1 MTMAPPLSRSIPVVV
16 PGFDAYAVRVGA
28 NLLSELGPILSAVDS
43 LAPGAS
49 GRRAFLVYDRDLPHE
64 HVAEASRSLAHHGYA
79 VASAFAVASE
89 PAKSLEEAQR
99 VLEELA
105 ITKHER
111 RDPVIALGGGIVG
124 DLAGFVASTYRRGVP
139 FVQVPTTLLSM
150 VDASVGGKTGVNLA
164 TERGLLKNFVGAF
177 HQPAIVVADV
187 RTLSTLPD
195 RHLRAGLAECIKH
208 GMIGATCG
216 DPDLLEWTIANMTR
230 FLSRESDA
238 LVELVAR
245 NVALKARVVRDDPRE
260 ERSESSADGLSRMLL
275 NLGHTFGHVIETLP
289 TVASGTAPHDSPL
302 VHGEAVAL
310 GLLAACAAGV
320 HMQMTAPETA
330 KRAREAI
337 EAAGLPTTATG
348 LPDSSEVARRMLD
361 DKKTSRGKL
370 RLVIPTSPGE
380 ATIVGD
386 APHDAAIAGV
396 DAIRG

>member
-1 MTMAPPLSRSIPVVV
+1 MVTSPRSIPIAV
-16 PGFDAYAVRVGA
+16 PGFTPYEVLVGA
-28 NLLSELGPILSAVDS
+28 NLLPELGPILNAVDS

-79 VASAFAVASE
+79 VASAFAVATE

-99 VLEELA
+99 ILEELA
-105 ITKHER
+105 ISRHER

-124 DLAGFVASTYRRGVP
+124 DLAGFVASAYRRGVP

-187 RTLSTLPD
+187 RTLATLSD
-195 RHLRAGLAECIKH
+195 RHLRAGLAECIKQ

-216 DPDLLEWTIANMTR
+216 DPELLAWTTANMPR
-230 FLSRESDA
+230 FLDHDTEA

-245 NVALKARVVRDDPRE
+245 NVAFKARVVQDDPRE
-260 ERSESSADGLSRMLL
+260 ERASSGGAALSRMLL
-275 NLGHTFGHVIETLP
+275 NLGHTFGHAIETLP
-289 TVASGTAPHDSPL
+289 TVASGMPPHDAPL

-310 GLLAACAAGV
+310 GLLAACAAGESLGL
-320 HMQMTAPETA
+320 TPPETTA
-330 KRAREAI
+330 RTRAAI
-337 EAAGLPTTATG
+337 EAAGLPTTARG
-348 LPDSSEVARRMLD
+348 LPDSDEVVRRMLD
-361 DKKTSRGKL
+361 DKKTAGGKL
-370 RLVIPTSPGE
+370 RLVIPTTPGN
-380 ATIVGD
+380 ATIVSD
-386 APHDAAIAGV
+386 APAGAAAAGV
-396 DAIRG
+396 DAIRA

>member
-1 MTMAPPLSRSIPVVV
+1 MASPASSSVPVAV
-16 PGFDAYAVRVGA
+16 PGFDPYEVRIGA
-28 NLLSELGPILSAVDS
+28 NLLSELGPILNGVES

-89 PAKSLEEAQR
+89 PAKSLDEAQR

-177 HQPAIVVADV
+177 HQPTIVVADV
-187 RTLSTLPD
+187 RTLATLSD

-216 DPDLLEWTIANMTR
+216 DPELLAWTTDNMPR
-230 FLSRESDA
+230 FLTRDSDA

-275 NLGHTFGHVIETLP
+275 NLGHTFGHAVETLP
-289 TVASGTAPHDSPL
+289 TVASGAPPHDSPL

-310 GLLAACAAGV
+310 GLLAACAAGA
-320 HMQMTAPETA
+320 HLQMTTPDTLLQSR
-330 KRAREAI
+330 KAI
-337 EAAGLPTTATG
+337 EAAGLPTTAQG
-348 LPDSSEVARRMLD
+348 LPESSEVVRRMLD
-361 DKKTSRGKL
+361 DKKTSRGKI

-380 ATIVGD
+380 ATIVSD
-386 APHDAAIAGV
+386 APHDAARAGIES
-396 DAIRG
+396 IRG

>member
-1 MTMAPPLSRSIPVVV
+1 MVTATRSVPVAV
-16 PGFDAYAVRVGA
+16 PGFHPYEVLVGA
-28 NLLSELGPILSAVDS
+28 NLLSELGPILNAVDS

-79 VASAFAVASE
+79 VASAFAVATE
-89 PAKSLEEAQR
+89 PAKSLDEAHR

-105 ITKHER
+105 ITRHER
-111 RDPVIALGGGIVG
+111 RDPVIALGGGVVG

-177 HQPAIVVADV
+177 HQPTIVVADV

-216 DPDLLEWTIANMTR
+216 DPDLLAWTAANMDR
-230 FLSRESDA
+230 FLARDTET
-238 LVELVAR
+238 LIELVSR
-245 NVALKARVVRDDPRE
+245 NVALKARVVHDDPRE
-260 ERSESSADGLSRMLL
+260 ERGTSEGEALSRMLL
-275 NLGHTFGHVIETLP
+275 NLGHTFGHAIETLP
-289 TVASGTAPHDSPL
+289 TVASGTPPHDAPL

-310 GLLAACAAGV
+310 GLLAACAAGQALGV
-320 HMQMTAPETA
+320 TSPETTTQA
-330 KRAREAI
+330 RAAI
-337 EAAGLPTTATG
+337 EAAGLPITVRG
-348 LPDSSEVARRMLD
+348 LPESSEVVRRMLD
-361 DKKTSRGKL
+361 DKKTAGGKL
-370 RLVIPTSPGE
+370 RLVIPTTPGN
-380 ATIVGD
+380 ATILPD
-386 APHDAAIAGV
+386 ASLDAAIAGV
-396 DAIRG
+396 DAVRG